1 MWIVM
6 TNGNNFIGTS
16 YLWILSFSHINEY
29 HSTVTYRMEYTVVM
43 GSGLVMLRKDNSQ
56 STEKPALELS
66 CILLFR
72 QRKEVLSY
80 TTHTHYTLGKHF
92 FKIRRSYNSC
102 KMKHIIVRLTQ
113 IRLKKCWQCV
123 CTHAKA
129 QKWTKVQHGLTALQL
144 CCGNSNI
151 LVNLPSNQLN
161 HYWPI
166 SILQAKEQDKASQ
179 TIIV

>member
-1 MWIVM
+1 MEII
-6 TNGNNFIGTS
+6 FIGTS
-16 YLWILSFSHINEY
+16 YLWILNTHHYEHTQYCYIPDGVHCSD
-29 HSTVTYRMEYTVVM
+29 
-43 GSGLVMLRKDNSQ
+43 GLRISDGLRKDNSQ

-80 TTHTHYTLGKHF
+80 ILHIHTIHYTHKHF

-129 QKWTKVQHGLTALQL
+129 QK
-144 CCGNSNI
+144 
-151 LVNLPSNQLN
+151 
-161 HYWPI
+161 
-166 SILQAKEQDKASQ
+166 
-179 TIIV
+179 